1 MTDSIEGI
9 EKDANSR
16 MQKSI
21 ESHRAEL
28 SKIRTGRANVGLL
41 DHIIVD
47 FYGTPSPLS
56 QVGSISVS
64 DARTL
69 TIKLWDKAM
78 IQPVEKAIIESDLG
92 LNPAVAGETIRIPIP
107 PLTEERRKELSKL
120 ARTDGEN
127 AKIAIRNIRRDANQH
142 LKNLIKAK
150 EISEDEEKQAEGN
163 VQKFTDQYVA
173 EVEKMVTNK
182 EKDLMEI

>member
-1 MTDSIEGI
+1 MTDSVEKI
-9 EKDANSR
+9 EKDASSR
-16 MQKSI
+16 MQKSV

-28 SKIRTGRANVGLL
+28 SKIRTGRANIGLL

-56 QVGSISVS
+56 QVGAISVS

-92 LNPAVAGETIRIPIP
+92 LNPAVAGEIIRIPIP
-107 PLTEERRKELSKL
+107 ALTEERRKDLSKL
-120 ARTDGEN
+120 ARSDGEN
-127 AKIAIRNIRRDANQH
+127 AKIAIRNIRRDSNQH
-142 LKNLIKAK
+142 LKNLVKSK
-150 EISEDEEKQAEGN
+150 VISEDEEKQAEGN
-163 VQKFTDQYVA
+163 VQKLTDQYIS
-173 EVEKMVTNK
+173 EVESMVGKK

>member
-1 MTDSIEGI
+1 MTDSVDKIK
-9 EKDANSR
+9 KDAEAR
-16 MQKSI
+16 MQKSVD
-21 ESHRAEL
+21 SHKAEL

-41 DHIIVD
+41 DHIKVD

-78 IQPVEKAIIESDLG
+78 IQPVEKAITESDLG

-107 PLTEERRKELSKL
+107 PLTEERRKDLTKL
-120 ARTDGEN
+120 ARSDGEN
-127 AKIAIRNIRRDANQH
+127 AKIAIRNIRRDSNQH
-142 LKNLIKAK
+142 LKNLVKDK
-150 EISEDEEKQAEGN
+150 EISEDEEKQAESTI
-163 VQKFTDQYVA
+163 QKLTDRYVA
-173 EVEKMVTNK
+173 EADKLVEEK